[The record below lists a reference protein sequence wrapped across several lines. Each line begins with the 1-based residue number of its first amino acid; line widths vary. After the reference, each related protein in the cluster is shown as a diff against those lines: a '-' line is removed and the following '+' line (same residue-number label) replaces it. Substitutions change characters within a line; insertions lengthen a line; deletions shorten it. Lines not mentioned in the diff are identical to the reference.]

1 MLGVLLSSCGGGAT
15 GLFLSGGGNGKV
27 YTPPVDVP
35 QSETYVDEGSWV
47 ASCLDT
53 LPASTYQN
61 ASLAAWADL
70 IYGGVNNARAQNG
83 VALLV
88 RSHGLD
94 RIAQAQA
101 RDMALRHYFS
111 HESPEGLM
119 PWDRLLLADLK
130 DMSGVVDLRGVSDV
144 AYNGVGEN
152 AAMGQES
159 VGEVVNGWLGSTGHR
174 RNMLDTIY
182 THVGTGVY
190 YDPANYSMP
199 VHVVQLYV
207 QAFMH

>member
-1 MLGVLLSSCGGGAT
+1 MLLSSCGGGGF
-15 GLFLSGGGNGKV
+15 GLILSDGGNGKV
-27 YTPPVDVP
+27 YSPSIDVP
-35 QSETYVDEGSWV
+35 PRETFQDKGSWV
-47 ASCLDT
+47 ESCLST
-53 LPASTYQN
+53 LPESTYQN
-61 ASLAAWADL
+61 ASLAEWAGL
-70 IYGGVNNARAQNG
+70 IYSGVNNARAQNG
-83 VALLV
+83 VPLLA

-119 PWDRLLLADLK
+119 PWDRLLLAGLK
-130 DMSGVVDLRGVSDV
+130 DMSSVVELRNASDV

-152 AAMGQES
+152 AAEGQES
-159 VGEVVNGWLGSTGHR
+159 VDEVVNGWMGSSGHR
-174 RNMLDTIY
+174 HNLLNPIY

-190 YDPANYSMP
+190 YDPADLSMP

-207 QAFMH
+207 QARTL